1 MAVAPVAAIRK
12 QERCVVS
19 GMGGRGEESR
29 AVSIST
35 GESNGAKVQKNAT
48 CKVQAVSGEAG
59 ETRTFLADYSS
70 YLFWE
75 TKREEEYQ
83 DHAENEVD

>member
-1 MAVAPVAAIRK
+1 M
-12 QERCVVS
+12 VS

-59 ETRTFLADYSS
+59 ECTGTEHDVVLRYF
-70 YLFWE
+70 
-75 TKREEEYQ
+75 EEE
-83 DHAENEVD
+83 D

>member
-35 GESNGAKVQKNAT
+35 SENNGAKVQKNAT
-48 CKVQAVSGEAG
+48 CKVQAVFSGEAG
-59 ETRTFLADYSS
+59 ECEGTEHVVLMLRYF
-70 YLFWE
+70 
-75 TKREEEYQ
+75 EEE
-83 DHAENEVD
+83 D